1 MKNLA
6 RLGRFIKY
14 RVLKGCSRVK
24 SVNYW
29 ATNDVVA
36 EGIIT
41 KISLSAVNV
50 IYLLCGPAIINIVII
65 YITGGKHYGLSD

>member
-1 MKNLA
+1 M
-6 RLGRFIKY
+6 
-14 RVLKGCSRVK
+14 K